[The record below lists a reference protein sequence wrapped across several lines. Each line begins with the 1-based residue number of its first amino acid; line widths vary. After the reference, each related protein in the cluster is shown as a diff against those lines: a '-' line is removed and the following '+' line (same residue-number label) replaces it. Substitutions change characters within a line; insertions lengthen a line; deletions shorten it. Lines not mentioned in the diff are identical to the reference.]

1 MILILRALLLQ
12 RYWPKRVTGP
22 NILQPAKTH
31 LEMTECLAVTTE
43 EEMCFIIMKSYHR
56 ALKLQTVTFSRQAAC
71 EEFFPAQIFEI
82 FEGL

>member
-1 MILILRALLLQ
+1 MHCCFSAIGLNASRDQIYFSPQ
-12 RYWPKRVTGP
+12 
-22 NILQPAKTH
+22 TH
-31 LEMTECLAVTTE
+31 LELGLCLAVTTE

>member
-1 MILILRALLLQ
+1 MHCCFSAIGLN
-12 RYWPKRVTGP
+12 VTGP

-31 LEMTECLAVTTE
+31 LEMRECLAVTAE

-71 EEFFPAQIFEI
+71 EEFFPPQIFEI